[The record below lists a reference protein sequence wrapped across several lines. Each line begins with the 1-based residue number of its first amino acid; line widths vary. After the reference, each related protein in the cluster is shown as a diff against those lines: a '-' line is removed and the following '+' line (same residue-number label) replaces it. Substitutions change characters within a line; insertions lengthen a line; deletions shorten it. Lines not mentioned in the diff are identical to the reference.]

1 MTLLRVELRRF
12 LSRRA
17 IVVMLLIALLGVFGT
32 AAGVLWNHQP
42 VTEADRAQAAADADA
57 NNTSPFVVKRFDRC
71 VERTGDQERCESQW
85 LLTAD
90 DFLWKPQLDLT
101 SYDDWQIPMAG
112 IVGALLLLVGAT
124 FIGADYSSGSLGNQL
139 LFRPRRWQVW
149 SAKAAALGL
158 AGATFT
164 ALALGLANL
173 TMYAF
178 AQVWDRPIV
187 AGVVEDISW
196 STARAALLGGVLAMV
211 GYAIAL
217 VTRHTAAALGL
228 IAFYG
233 IAAETLARVVWPG
246 SERWLLSNHV
256 FAYLGGD
263 WKLESYDLCTDAD
276 WSSPQGCTP
285 EVLRFTMENGALYL
299 GLLSAAAI
307 AVSMLVFRRRDVA

>member
-12 LSRRA
+12 ASRRA
-17 IVVMLLIALLGVFGT
+17 IVVMLLVAILGVFGT
-32 AAGVLWNHQP
+32 TAGVLWNHQP
-42 VTEADRAQAAADADA
+42 VTEADRAQAAADAEA
-57 NNTSPFVVKRFDRC
+57 NNADPFVVRRLDRC
-71 VERTGDQERCESQW
+71 IERTGDQAGCESQW

-90 DFLWKPQLDLT
+90 DYLWKPQLDLS

-112 IVGALLLLVGAT
+112 IVGALLLLIGAT
-124 FIGADYSSGSLGNQL
+124 FVGADYSSGSLGNQL

-158 AGATFT
+158 AGAVFT
-164 ALALGLANL
+164 AVTIGLANL
-173 TMYAF
+173 LMYSF
-178 AQVWDRPIV
+178 ARMWDRPIL
-187 AGVVEDISW
+187 AGVASDIAW
-196 STARAALLGGVLAMV
+196 STGRAALLGGVLAMV

-256 FAYLGGD
+256 YAFLGGD
-263 WKLESYDLCTDAD
+263 WRLESYELCTDAD
-276 WSSPQGCTP
+276 WSSPDGCTP
-285 EVLRFTMENGALYL
+285 EVLRFTLENGALYL

-307 AVSMLVFRRRDVA
+307 AVSMLVFGRRDVA